1 MALSWFIP
9 CEVWA
14 MFSKWTNKDS
24 AVEGFSF
31 RKILSKILYVDP
43 DNPNSRS
50 FLKRIPLSY
59 KITGWYSIF
68 LVLMLLLLSV
78 FIMQFTHLWEDSEL
92 RSELQSSV
100 ISTADNLNRYRPFN
114 NGIFTVVY
122 SEDGVALKGAVPDG
136 FPPESMLSPHH
147 ITEITVKNAT
157 YYYYDA
163 PVAGQA
169 FHGWVRGILPVTAIS
184 RKTNVMILAWFFG
197 GLVFLIIGT
206 IGGYWVVKLGLK
218 PIRNITETAAEI
230 GRNHDLSRRI
240 EGTPATNDEIS
251 ALSQT
256 FNTMLDSLEHS
267 SQRERQ
273 FSSDVSHELR
283 TPIAVIQ
290 AESDYGRSYIGSI
303 EEAKESFEH
312 IFKQSR
318 FMTSLVT
325 QMLETARLSTTTI
338 EFLPYDL
345 TKLLEETGTSYS
357 RISQDK
363 NINLT
368 YDIAPGLVGL
378 GNTTLIKRAVGNLL
392 DNALKFT
399 KDTIVLNAF
408 KEPDGIHITVKD
420 NGNGITPDEIV
431 KIWDR
436 FYQADTSRSKSYSV
450 GLGLGL
456 YFVNSV
462 MKLHNGSA
470 TVSSEE
476 GCTIFTLILPS
487 A

>member
-1 MALSWFIP
+1 
-9 CEVWA
+9 
-14 MFSKWTNKDS
+14 MFSKWTNKGS
-24 AVEGFSF
+24 ADEGFSF
-31 RKILSKILYVDP
+31 RKIVSKILYADA
-43 DNPNSRS
+43 DDPNSKS
-50 FLKRIPLSY
+50 FLKRIPLAY

-68 LVLMLLLLSV
+68 LVLMLVLLSV

-100 ISTADNLNRYRPFN
+100 INTADNLNRYRPFSD
-114 NGIFTVVY
+114 GVFTVIY
-122 SEDGVALKGAVPDG
+122 TDNGVALKGAVPDG
-136 FPPESMLSPHH
+136 FPPESMLSPHR

-163 PVAGQA
+163 PIAGQA

-230 GRNHDLSRRI
+230 GRNRDLSRRI
-240 EGTPATNDEIS
+240 EGTPSTNDEIY

-325 QMLETARLSTTTI
+325 QMLETARLASTTI

-345 TKLLEETGTSYS
+345 TKLLEETGDSYS
-357 RISQDK
+357 RISQDR
-363 NINLT
+363 NIQLT

-399 KDTIVLNAF
+399 HDTISLKAI
-408 KEPDGIHITVKD
+408 KETDGIHIIVSD
-420 NGNGITPDEIV
+420 NGGGIAPEEIT

-436 FYQADTSRSKSYSV
+436 LYQSDTSRSKAYSV

-470 TVSSEE
+470 SVTSEA
-476 GCTIFTLILPS
+476 GRTIFTLILPS

>member
-1 MALSWFIP
+1 
-9 CEVWA
+9 
-14 MFSKWTNKDS
+14 MFSKWTNKGS
-24 AVEGFSF
+24 ADEGFSF
-31 RKILSKILYVDP
+31 RKIVSKILYADA
-43 DNPNSRS
+43 DDPNSKS
-50 FLKRIPLSY
+50 FLKRIPLAY

-68 LVLMLLLLSV
+68 LVLMLVLLSV

-100 ISTADNLNRYRPFN
+100 INTADNLNRYRPFSD
-114 NGIFTVVY
+114 GVFTVIY
-122 SEDGVALKGAVPDG
+122 TDNGVALKGAVPDG
-136 FPPESMLSPHH
+136 FPPESMLSPHR

-163 PVAGQA
+163 PIAGQA

-230 GRNHDLSRRI
+230 GRNRDLSRRI
-240 EGTPATNDEIS
+240 EGTPSTNDEIY

-325 QMLETARLSTTTI
+325 QMLETARLASTTI

-345 TKLLEETGTSYS
+345 TKLLEETGDSYS
-357 RISQDK
+357 RISQDR
-363 NINLT
+363 NIQLT

-399 KDTIVLNAF
+399 HDTISLKAT
-408 KEPDGIHITVKD
+408 KETDGIHIIVSD
-420 NGNGITPDEIV
+420 NGGGIAPEEIT

-436 FYQADTSRSKSYSV
+436 LYQSDTSRSKAYSV

-470 TVSSEE
+470 SVTSEA
-476 GCTIFTLILPS
+476 GRTIFTLILPS

>member
-1 MALSWFIP
+1 
-9 CEVWA
+9 

-24 AVEGFSF
+24 ADEGFSF
-31 RKILSKILYVDP
+31 RKFLSELFYEDP
-43 DNPNSRS
+43 DNPKSKG
-50 FLKRIPLSY
+50 FLKRIPLAY
-59 KITGWYSIF
+59 KLTGWYTIF
-68 LVLMLLLLSV
+68 LVLMLILLSV

-100 ISTADNLNRYRPFN
+100 ISTADNLNRYRPYAD
-114 NGIFTVVY
+114 GVFTVIY
-122 SEDGVALKGAVPDG
+122 TEDGVAVKGAVPDG
-136 FPPESMLSPHH
+136 FPPESMLSPHR

-163 PVAGQA
+163 PIADQA

-184 RKTNVMILAWFFG
+184 RKTNVMILAWLFG
-197 GLVFLIIGT
+197 GLIFLVIGT
-206 IGGYWVVKLGLK
+206 LGGYWLVKRGLK

-230 GRNHDLSRRI
+230 GRNRDLSRRI
-240 EGTPATNDEIS
+240 EGTPSTNDEIY

-290 AESDYGRSYIGSI
+290 AESDYGRSYISSI
-303 EEAKESFEH
+303 DEAKESFEH

-325 QMLETARLSTTTI
+325 QMLETARLATTTI

-345 TKLLEETGTSYS
+345 TKLLEETGESYS
-357 RISQDK
+357 RISHDK
-363 NINLT
+363 NITLS
-368 YDIAPGLVGL
+368 YDIAPDLVSL

-399 KDTIVLNAF
+399 NNAISLKAF
-408 KEPDGIHITVKD
+408 KKADGIHVIVSD
-420 NGNGITPDEIV
+420 NGDGIAPEEIT

-436 FYQADTSRSKSYSV
+436 LYQSDTSRSKSYSV

-462 MKLHNGSA
+462 VKLHNGTASV
-470 TVSSEE
+470 TSEE
-476 GCTIFTLILPS
+476 GNTVFTLILPS